1 MKTKIYIITI
11 LFVIVAMI
19 FGGIY
24 LNKKSIDNAY
34 NYAITLIQ
42 NGSYE
47 GALSE
52 LEKANP
58 NLLDRKDFKD
68 DLKYQKLKLRNI

>member
-1 MKTKIYIITI
+1 MKKVLYITI
-11 LFVIVAMI
+11 VLILVAAMI

-34 NYAITLIQ
+34 NHAITLIQ
-42 NGSYE
+42 SGSYE
-47 GALSE
+47 GALLE

-58 NLLDRKDFKD
+58 NLLDRKEFKD
-68 DLKYQKLKLRNI
+68 DVKYNKLNEA

>member
-1 MKTKIYIITI
+1 MKKTLYIIIT
-11 LFVIVAMI
+11 LLVIVAMI

-24 LNKKSIDNAY
+24 LNKKAIDNSY

-47 GALSE
+47 GALLE
-52 LEKANP
+52 LEKAYP
-58 NLLDRKDFKD
+58 NLLDR
-68 DLKYQKLKLRNI
+68 